1 LSRVVYVGT
10 ADPPYLEHVSIGA
23 HLIEADEPGAAGG
36 NDLGPGPYELLLA
49 ALGTCTSITV
59 RMYAERKQWPLD
71 AVHIALTH
79 AKVHADDC
87 GACDTE
93 IRTIDCIEMEILL
106 TGNLSEDQQRRL
118 LEIASRCPVHRTL
131 TSAVQIRT
139 MLPADRVLHIHS
151 K

>member
-1 LSRVVYVGT
+1 LSRVVYVDT

-23 HLIEADEPGAAGG
+23 HRIEADEPGDAGG
-36 NDLGPGPYELLLA
+36 DDLGPGPYELLLA

-59 RMYAERKQWPLD
+59 RMYAERKQWPLE
-71 AVHIALTH
+71 AVHIALSH

-87 GACDTE
+87 AACDTE

-106 TGNLSEDQQRRL
+106 TGDLTEDQQRRL

-139 MLPADRVLHIHS
+139 ILPADRALHIHS

>member
-1 LSRVVYVGT
+1 VVYVDT
-10 ADPPYLEHVSIGA
+10 ADPPYLERVSIGS
-23 HLIEADEPGAAGG
+23 HRIEVDEPGDAGG
-36 NDLGPGPYELLLA
+36 NDLGPSPYELLLA
-49 ALGTCTSITV
+49 ALGSCTCITM
-59 RMYAERKQWPLD
+59 RMYADRKQWPLE

-87 GACDTE
+87 AACDTE

-106 TGNLSEDQQRRL
+106 ESNLSEDQQRRL

-131 TSAVQIRT
+131 TSEIQIRAI
-139 MLPADRVLHIHS
+139 LPGDRTLYIHS